1 MLVFLKFFDFSH
13 LCSSRT
19 LSHFFIAHQNL
30 QFLFCSFRSST
41 AHDFFFFVHVVVC
54 GVLNRQVRDECR
66 GIIDFIVAHRKLNKK
81 WPSDIV
87 QIWFYFFFC
96 LPSSQTHTQKS
107 DDWRLL
113 FCTHREFFLFSL
125 WFILSWRLHLALLRS
140 PPGENSK
147 KERRIIKK
155 FANKAHNVYFSRV
168 VPICLPFQ
176 SSISN
181 LILYI
186 LVKTRRM
193 KIEIF
198 SRYTVAHFTS
208 LMTLRG
214 LTGILKESPS
224 HSFYGHW
231 VIVEVIC

>member
-1 MLVFLKFFDFSH
+1 MTIWHRTNLIFIFIFFAYH
-13 LCSSRT
+13 
-19 LSHFFIAHQNL
+19 HH
-30 QFLFCSFRSST
+30 
-41 AHDFFFFVHVVVC
+41 
-54 GVLNRQVRDECR
+54 
-66 GIIDFIVAHRKLNKK
+66 K
-81 WPSDIV
+81 
-87 QIWFYFFFC
+87 
-96 LPSSQTHTQKS
+96 HTQKS

-168 VPICLPFQ
+168 PICLPFQ

-186 LVKTRRM
+186 YLFFWWRNTKN
-193 KIEIF
+193 ENWNLF

-214 LTGILKESPS
+214 LTGILKESS
-224 HSFYGHW
+224 SLTLFLW
-231 VIVEVIC
+231 TLSDSRSNLLTKKKSSA